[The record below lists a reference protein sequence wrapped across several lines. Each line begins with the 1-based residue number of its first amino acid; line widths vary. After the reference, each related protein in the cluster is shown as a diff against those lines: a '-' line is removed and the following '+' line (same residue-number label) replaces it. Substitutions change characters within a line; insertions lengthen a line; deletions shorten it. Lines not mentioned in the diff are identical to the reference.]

1 MRTDGGSMRS
11 IVGCVMCGLVVV
23 ALAGSTA
30 LAHTPTPTPIPT
42 NTDGPSPT
50 GTATGSPTPTGP
62 TPIATRTA
70 TGTVPIPFVDVS
82 ISPNPARVGQRV
94 SLEASAPYP
103 VISLTWQQLDG
114 ELPLN
119 IVDADQPSAHFTVPE
134 VAELT
139 VVHLQLAVSDG
150 RLLDYQIT
158 LLPSDV
164 VLTSMGNAYGVPGGT
179 VPIDVTLHP
188 VGLAVTTFAHDLTF
202 DPYAPVADRGG
213 GVPDCAPAAELSALS
228 SDFAFVPAGC
238 AASGTC
244 TGLHASV
251 TTPAPIPDGAVVYR
265 CQFALSEEETPD
277 EISCYHAFLCAG
289 GGGQTR
295 AGDPIRVACT
305 PDSNGFAWAS
315 YAQRPLQF
323 EFSADPAA
331 PNVGDTVRVTFSVVG
346 EGGLPSYHLG
356 GARPYLEGETTQTIG
371 GPLGDVTFELQAMC
385 PGTAPLALSVEYE
398 TVGGCPGHTY
408 FQFVFQTSAVFP
420 LTVREPGAYS
430 VSGRVAE
437 LPSGCMGAVAN
448 AHVRLDPLGWVVQ
461 SDGAG
466 GFTFDGVPPGDY
478 TLAVAEGCGAF
489 QCWSAQ
495 SVHVADDDVA
505 MTLCP
510 QRLAGDACIGDCNLD
525 DAVHVDELV
534 VGVGIA
540 LGSQP
545 FSDCPAIDADGNGAV
560 AVNEIVAAVG
570 SSLGGCPAR
579 Q

>member
-1 MRTDGGSMRS
+1 MQS
-11 IVGCVMCGLVVV
+11 IVGHFARGWIVL
-23 ALAGSTA
+23 ALASSAA

-62 TPIATRTA
+62 TPVATRTA
-70 TGTVPIPFVDVS
+70 TGTVPIPFVQVS

-94 SLEASAPYP
+94 TLEASAPYP
-103 VISLTWQQLDG
+103 VTSLTWQQLDG

-134 VAELT
+134 IAELT

-150 RLLDYQIT
+150 RRLDYWIT

-164 VLTSMGNAYGVPGGT
+164 VLTSIGNAYGAPGGT

-188 VGLAVTTFAHDLTF
+188 VGLPVTTFEHDLTF

-228 SDFAFVPAGC
+228 SSFAFVPNGC

-277 EISCYHAFLCAG
+277 EISCYHAFICAG
-289 GGGQTR
+289 GGGETSD
-295 AGDPIRVACT
+295 GDPIRVACT
-305 PDSNGFAWAS
+305 PDSNGFAWAN
-315 YAQRPLQF
+315 YAMRPLQF
-323 EFSADPAA
+323 QFSADPAM
-331 PNVGDTVRVTFSVVG
+331 PNVGDTVQVTFSVAG
-346 EGGLPSYHLG
+346 EGGLPVYQLG
-356 GARPYLEGETTQTIG
+356 GTRPYFDGETTRNVG
-371 GPLGDVTFELQAMC
+371 GPLGSVTFELEAMC
-385 PGTAPLALSVEYE
+385 PGTAPLTLSVEYE
-398 TVGGCPGHTY
+398 TVAGCPGHTY
-408 FQFVFQTSAVFP
+408 FQFTLQSSPVFP
-420 LTVREPGAYS
+420 ITVREPGAYS

-437 LPSGCMGAVAN
+437 LPTGCMGAVPN
-448 AHVRLDPLGWVVQ
+448 AHVRLDPPGWIVQ
-461 SDGAG
+461 SDDSGA
-466 GFTFDGVPPGDY
+466 FTFDAVPPGDY
-478 TLAVAEGCGAF
+478 TLAVEEGCGGF

-495 SVHVADDDVA
+495 SVHVADGDVA
-505 MTLCP
+505 LTLCP
-510 QRLAGDACIGDCNLD
+510 TRLAGDACIGDCDLD
-525 DAVHVDELV
+525 DTVHVDELV
-534 VGVGIA
+534 VGVAMA
-540 LGSQP
+540 LGRQP
-545 FSDCPAIDADGNGAV
+545 FSACPAIDVDGNGSI
-560 AVNEIVAAVG
+560 AVNEVVAAVG